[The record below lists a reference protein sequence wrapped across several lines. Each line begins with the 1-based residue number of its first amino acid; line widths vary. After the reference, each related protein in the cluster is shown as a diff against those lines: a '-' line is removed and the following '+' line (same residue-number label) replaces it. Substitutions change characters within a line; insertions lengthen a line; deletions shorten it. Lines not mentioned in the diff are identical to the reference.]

1 MNQSAEQS
9 QQVEVAPPTG
19 SPEPLTMFFAV
30 GILINL
36 ALITAFVLWA
46 IRQWKKPGKT
56 GSSNPEE

>member
-36 ALITAFVLWA
+36 ALI
-46 IRQWKKPGKT
+46 RQWKKPGKT